1 MHLAGVEASISAD
14 NTFSSSVRLRG
25 KFNLSLSGTWTATVT
40 VQRSFDDGTIWVDVE
55 DFTENVE
62 RVGEEPEVGVLYRF
76 GIKLGNYTSGT
87 VVGRLSQ

>member
-1 MHLAGVEASISAD
+1 MHLAGVEASLSAD

>member
-40 VQRSFDDGTIWVDVE
+40 VQRSFDDGTTWVDVE
-55 DFTENVE
+55 EFTENVE
-62 RVGEEPEVGVLYRF
+62 RVGEEAEVGVLYRV
-76 GIKLGNYTSGT
+76 GIKMGNYTSGT